1 MRAHTYKAI
10 GINLKSHNLGNSDK
24 IITVFTRDSGK
35 IKVVAKGSRK
45 PASKFGGR
53 LELFG
58 YNNYFISRGKS
69 LDILSQA
76 ETIESFL
83 AIRENY
89 DRIQAGLY
97 LLWAI
102 NKATVEGQNNP
113 ALFDLLVS
121 CLKALAHGQRS
132 IISIKKFFQEE
143 LLKCEG
149 ILGDGGYS
157 EKEFDTK
164 FFDYVG

>member
-1 MRAHTYKAI
+1 MRAHTYKAV
-10 GINLKSHNLGNSDK
+10 GINLKSFNLGNSDK
-24 IITVFTRDSGK
+24 IITVFTREYGK

-45 PASKFGGR
+45 PSSKFGGR

-89 DRIQAGLY
+89 ERIQFGLY
-97 LLWAI
+97 ILWAI
-102 NKATVEGQNNP
+102 NKVTVDDQENP
-113 ALFDLLVS
+113 ALFDLLLS
-121 CLKALAHGQRS
+121 CLKALSHGQRS
-132 IISIKKFFQEE
+132 INSIKRFFQEE
-143 LLKCEG
+143 LLRCEG
-149 ILGDGGYS
+149 IFADGDYS
-157 EKEFDTK
+157 EKEFDAK